1 MLHLFLS
8 LWLCFTK
15 AYKHTYSL
23 FVTVWF
29 ITYCN
34 LNKLLNCINYCLWFF
49 LEIENDF
56 ELYDVVYCIQLNN
69 DTLLWIK
76 EITLIFILGGYSLKL
91 SMWSNIYPQ
100 STKSNSTFKI
110 VLMQFEEVNF
120 CRSIKNTYFK
130 LIFLTMINKCGT
142 SNHKIVLYLY
152 FY

>member
-23 FVTVWF
+23 FVAVWF

-110 VLMQFEEVNF
+110 VLMQFEEIYF
-120 CRSIKNTYFK
+120 CKSINT
-130 LIFLTMINKCGT
+130 LIFQIDNLKCDEQMPY
-142 SNHKIVLYLY
+142 NNRILLCIY